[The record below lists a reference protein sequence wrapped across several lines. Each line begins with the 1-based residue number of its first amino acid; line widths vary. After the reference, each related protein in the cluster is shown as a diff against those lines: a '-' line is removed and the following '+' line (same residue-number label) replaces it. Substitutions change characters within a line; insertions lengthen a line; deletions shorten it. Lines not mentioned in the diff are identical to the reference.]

1 MHESMEKIVVGFLG
15 CGNIGCGVYK
25 LLETYGAR
33 IEENEGVG
41 FDVRKILVRSLNK
54 SRAWAIPSTLLTDRP
69 EDVLDN
75 PEIDM
80 VMEFMGGEQPAASY
94 MVRALEN
101 GKCVITANKMALA
114 THWTQIVR
122 AAREHA
128 AGLYYEASVCGA
140 VVTNGWGSMATAFS
154 LASSAARHSACSLFH
169 SMFTS
174 FSGSTP
180 FSERM

>member
-1 MHESMEKIVVGFLG
+1 MEKIVVGFLG

-25 LLETYGAR
+25 LLETYGAQ

-41 FDVRKILVRSLNK
+41 FEVRKILVRSLNK

-101 GKCVITANKMALA
+101 FGWKPVIDSRYPLEHM
-114 THWTQIVR
+114 V
-122 AAREHA
+122 AAFEHQA
-128 AGLYYEASVCGA
+128 AG
-140 VVTNGWGSMATAFS
+140 
-154 LASSAARHSACSLFH
+154 RHFGKIGL
-169 SMFTS
+169 
-174 FSGSTP
+174 
-180 FSERM
+180 EW